1 MDVARCRPKKRELTK
16 YCCILQDAPQEA
28 NRAKHTLFQNDVLD
42 TAKHPPANRAKH
54 TLFKPMYWILL
65 NIHQCGSSRCIIK
78 LIKIFLSRRWS
89 KEGNKNDF
97 YKHSTSEV

>member
-1 MDVARCRPKKRELTK
+1 MQTKKEGIDKILLHIARCATRSEESKAYIVSKRCIG
-16 YCCILQDAPQEA
+16 YCY
-28 NRAKHTLFQNDVLD
+28 
-42 TAKHPPANRAKH
+42 KHPPANRAKH

-78 LIKIFLSRRWS
+78 LMKIFLSRRWS
-89 KEGNKNDF
+89 KEGNKNHF